1 MKKTKYYLISLF
13 LLIWSISF
21 CQSKKNLIIEYD
33 FKLLLNDINN
43 FDAKLY
49 QNDSICIFKYTNNNI
64 VNKLSEVNGNYK
76 FSVKESTENIIYS
89 DRHRVINIEVVKGLN
104 DINFYQIIDSIKSL
118 KWEILNET
126 KLIQKHE
133 TIKATTNFKGR
144 EYIAWFT
151 TEIPSYFGPLKLH
164 GLPGLI
170 LELSDSKNEVI
181 LIAKKI
187 SYDYETIFIPELTY
201 KTITRK
207 EYNKEIKNEIEKIT
221 QNISSKYGR
230 GIKVKTSSISS
241 KSLENE
247 E

>member
-1 MKKTKYYLISLF
+1 
-13 LLIWSISF
+13 
-21 CQSKKNLIIEYD
+21 D
-33 FKLLLNDINN
+33 
-43 FDAKLY
+43 
-49 QNDSICIFKYTNNNI
+49 
-64 VNKLSEVNGNYK
+64 V
-76 FSVKESTENIIYS
+76 
-89 DRHRVINIEVVKGLN
+89 
-104 DINFYQIIDSIKSL
+104 NFYQIIDSIKSL
-118 KWEILNET
+118 KWKITDET
-126 KLIQKHE
+126 KLIQKYQSL
-133 TIKATTNFKGR
+133 KATRNFKGR

-170 LELSDSKNEVI
+170 LELSDSKNEVT

-187 SYDYETIFIPELTY
+187 SYEYENIFIPHLTY
-201 KTITRK
+201 KTISRK